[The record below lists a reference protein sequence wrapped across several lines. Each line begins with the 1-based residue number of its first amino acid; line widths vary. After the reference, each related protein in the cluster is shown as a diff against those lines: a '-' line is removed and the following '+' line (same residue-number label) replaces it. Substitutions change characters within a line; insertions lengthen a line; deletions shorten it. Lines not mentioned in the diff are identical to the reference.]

1 MTQPRNSALQKFRPL
16 DTPPPDFGDKLG
28 NVLQDGWEYAGCESK
43 LGGDDLTWLVDY
55 VDKVRRCL
63 VFVYTHSKPVQAL
76 DLLEPSSNAFR
87 KCSRELERICGANGI
102 LPTSRM
108 PSSQSLN
115 IDAEPFA
122 SGGFSRVF
130 RGTLDGSRVC
140 IKRIWVS
147 TKNPAENA
155 MEVRHQSH
163 YFSYRHRSRKP

>member
-1 MTQPRNSALQKFRPL
+1 MTQPRNSALQKFRSL
-16 DTPPPDFGDKLG
+16 NTPPPDFGDQLG
-28 NVLQDGWEYAGCESK
+28 NVLQDGWEYAGREWK
-43 LGGDDLTWLVDY
+43 LEGGDLTWLVDY

-63 VFVYTHSKPVQAL
+63 VFVYIHSKPVQAL

-87 KCSRELERICGANGI
+87 KCSRELERICGANGM
-102 LPTSRM
+102 LPTSCM

-140 IKRIWVS
+140 IKQISVS
-147 TKNPAENA
+147 TKDPAEKA
-155 MEVRHQSH
+155 TKVRRQSRH
-163 YFSYRHRSRKP
+163 FS